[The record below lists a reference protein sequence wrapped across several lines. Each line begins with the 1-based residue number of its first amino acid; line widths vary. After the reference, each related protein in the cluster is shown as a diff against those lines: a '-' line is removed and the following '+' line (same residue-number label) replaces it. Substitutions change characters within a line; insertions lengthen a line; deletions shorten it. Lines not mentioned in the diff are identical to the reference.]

1 MGVVL
6 DTIGKLIADYLQKEI
21 PGYEPFTPSDP
32 EHLRGVIEPGD
43 VMLVEGNNRVS
54 GIIKYLT
61 QSTWSHAALFVG
73 PIDGAS
79 EPDGEPTV
87 LIEANIGEGVTS
99 APLSKYYPYHTRVC
113 RPVGLSYEDRTTVCR
128 YAINRI
134 GFGYDTKNIVDLMR
148 FLIPLPI
155 PQRWRRRMI
164 AFGSGDPT
172 KIICSALIAQAFDAV
187 RYPILPKIPR
197 AASRKARREILHIRD
212 SSLYMPRDFDISP
225 YFEIVKPTIVHGFDY
240 TALHWADKQ
249 KPLREVAGEFGP
261 FQEAIDAPPLVPE
274 EIDEEAPFPAEE
286 VNFVAEETT
295 LVECISVS
303 ERSLVRIRVSSIRP
317 RTAFIH
323 EGHRLRPG
331 DIAGLD
337 PVDTKT
343 RAFDHRADRA
353 VEVTATTNVSPGWR
367 QPILPPAHARIGCE
381 TVLDEQQLAARPQ
394 HAPHLCERH
403 SSLRDRAQGPGRD
416 DGIDAMFVERNG
428 LGGSLEEADGHAGR
442 TRSVSSH
449 ADKPR

>member
-1 MGVVL
+1 MGVML
-6 DTIGKLIADYLQKEI
+6 DTIGQLIAGYLQKEV

-43 VMLVEGNNRVS
+43 VLLVEGNNRIS

-61 QSTWSHAALFVG
+61 QSTWSHGALYVG
-73 PIDGAS
+73 PVDGAC
-79 EPDGEPTV
+79 EPDGEPHV

-99 APLSKYYPYHTRVC
+99 APLSKYFPYHTRVC
-113 RPVGLSYEDRTTVCR
+113 RPIGLSYEDRTTVCR

-148 FLIPLPI
+148 YLIPLPV

-187 RYPILPKIPR
+187 RYPILPKITR

-249 KPLREVAGEFGP
+249 KPLQEVAGEFGVFP
-261 FQEAIDAPPLVPE
+261 EVKSPPLVPE
-274 EIDEEAPFPAEE
+274 EIDEETPLPAAAEE
-286 VNFVAEETT
+286 VTVEEVTIEEVT
-295 LVECISVS
+295 CEATMIERVTVS
-303 ERSLVRIRVSSIRP
+303 EHYLAVQYVPVR
-317 RTAFIH
+317 
-323 EGHRLRPG
+323 
-331 DIAGLD
+331 
-337 PVDTKT
+337 
-343 RAFDHRADRA
+343 
-353 VEVTATTNVSPGWR
+353 
-367 QPILPPAHARIGCE
+367 PP
-381 TVLDEQQLAARPQ
+381 
-394 HAPHLCERH
+394 ER
-403 SSLRDRAQGPGRD
+403 R
-416 DGIDAMFVERNG
+416 M
-428 LGGSLEEADGHAGR
+428 
-442 TRSVSSH
+442 
-449 ADKPR
+449 KPREMVA